1 MDNLYK
7 TFLKVK
13 PTKTGKGVFSEI
25 QIPAGSPI
33 VEITGDRYIQDPVAG
48 QKAVWTQ
55 IGPKHFVG
63 GSGGVE
69 DQLRHSCDP
78 NCYLYVVGNRAILYS
93 LYQIRAGMEL
103 TIDYSVTSTDTLD
116 TWQMNCKCG
125 SGKCRKIISGF
136 QYLPTEVV
144 EDYKKKNILP
154 LFLIDKRFKGN

>member
-1 MDNLYK
+1 
-7 TFLKVK
+7 
-13 PTKTGKGVFSEI
+13 
-25 QIPAGSPI
+25 
-33 VEITGDRYIQDPVAG
+33 
-48 QKAVWTQ
+48 
-55 IGPKHFVG
+55 
-63 GSGGVE
+63 
-69 DQLRHSCDP
+69 
-78 NCYLYVVGNRAILYS
+78 VVGNRAILYS